1 MLGLIKKFQI
11 ISAMMRAEKSVNK
24 LYVEEWLLELN
35 GCETRR
41 MPIHFRGRVSIPFLL
56 IGDNDVIDFDEKVQI
71 GTIASKKIPIRNN
84 SPFHIR

>member
-1 MLGLIKKFQI
+1 MLGIVKKFQI
-11 ISAMMRAEKSVNK
+11 ISAMMRAEKSINK
-24 LYVEEWLLELN
+24 SYFEEWFVELN

-41 MPIHFRGRVSIPFLL
+41 IPIHFRGRVTIPFLL

-71 GTIASKKIPIRNN
+71 GTIASKTVPIRNN